1 MTLVRNSLCPLLV
14 LISAALSAAPAQAQ
28 ARYLGWHTDLDE
40 AAQVA
45 KETGKPLFVVFR
57 CER

>member
-1 MTLVRNSLCPLLV
+1 MTVVRNLLYVVLV
-14 LISAALSAAPAQAQ
+14 LIAVALTAAPAQAQ
-28 ARYLGWHTDLDE
+28 ARYLGWHTELDE

>member
-1 MTLVRNSLCPLLV
+1 MPSPLRNCCLTLLA
-14 LISAALSAAPAQAQ
+14 SALFAPQLQAQ
-28 ARYLGWHTDLDE
+28 TRYLGWHTDLDE

-45 KETGKPLFVVFR
+45 KQTGKPLFVVFR